1 MAKQPVNFDFVEVLE
16 PGCPAR
22 RVRGEGR
29 PSALAQLFASMDLAP
44 QGEALNQVGWT
55 RAL

>member
-1 MAKQPVNFDFVEVLE
+1 MSGATSP
-16 PGCPAR
+16 
-22 RVRGEGR
+22 GEGR

-44 QGEALNQVGWT
+44 QGEALNQWCWT